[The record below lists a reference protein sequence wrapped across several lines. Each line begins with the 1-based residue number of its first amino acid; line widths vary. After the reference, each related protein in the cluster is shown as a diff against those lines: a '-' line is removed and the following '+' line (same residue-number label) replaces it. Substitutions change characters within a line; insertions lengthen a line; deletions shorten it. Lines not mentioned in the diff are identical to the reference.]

1 MSNKIKTL
9 EGVRGLALLNV
20 LVLHATGL
28 FFPSINASL
37 SGTAQF
43 GVWLFFVLSAFLL
56 TNRFFVTGFS
66 LTSLA
71 SYVLGRS
78 LRILP
83 VFFLA
88 VYVYYWAGLFKEDT
102 LNKIITF
109 SGSYAHF
116 WTIPV
121 EYVFYFILP
130 VIAFVSIKISNRF
143 GALNGVLFLILLG
156 CIHQY
161 FYPYTNLAL
170 GGKVTWYIPVFL
182 CGMAIS
188 CLFMRM
194 NKLNINAFASDA
206 FCILTVI
213 ACFSVS
219 PYFMNVLGS
228 SEKFMI
234 TNKFVYF
241 APLLAIMVYL
251 LCYGK
256 GVFGWLMQ
264 SKVMTYL
271 GKWSF
276 SIYLWH
282 LLILFRIAP
291 FNHDNVVI
299 FIVSIIACVGFGA
312 ISFYLIE
319 EPCENLRHRIMASI
333 NSYRMNKKQTA

>member
-1 MSNKIKTL
+1 MVMSNKIKTL

-130 VIAFVSIKISNRF
+130 VIAFASIKISGNDS
-143 GALNGVLFLILLG
+143 N
-156 CIHQY
+156 
-161 FYPYTNLAL
+161 
-170 GGKVTWYIPVFL
+170 
-182 CGMAIS
+182 
-188 CLFMRM
+188 
-194 NKLNINAFASDA
+194 
-206 FCILTVI
+206 
-213 ACFSVS
+213 
-219 PYFMNVLGS
+219 
-228 SEKFMI
+228 
-234 TNKFVYF
+234 
-241 APLLAIMVYL
+241 
-251 LCYGK
+251 
-256 GVFGWLMQ
+256 
-264 SKVMTYL
+264 
-271 GKWSF
+271 
-276 SIYLWH
+276 
-282 LLILFRIAP
+282 LLI
-291 FNHDNVVI
+291 V
-299 FIVSIIACVGFGA
+299 
-312 ISFYLIE
+312 FYVQIMPDDFVMQL
-319 EPCENLRHRIMASI
+319 HRF
-333 NSYRMNKKQTA
+333 